1 MRALLLAAALI
12 ALAAPTTASAQVYVG
27 DCENLG
33 TSAVTSKGPYGAL
46 PQEIVEIPSSLDGRP
61 LQIGIVR
68 PDAPEGYRAPVIV
81 HASSYHDRDLKE
93 ADIPTCASFLVKNYV
108 QHGYA
113 VALVPTRGTA
123 DTDGCPNLFGKV
135 ERSDLDDALNWLGT
149 RPWSNGRIAMYGV
162 SYSGSTPWVAA
173 ATGNRFLKTII
184 PASGVNDLFDL
195 ALGAGTLDWRFWFF
209 VSGYYH
215 YYGPVFNNPV
225 ASGRDPVRTVNSVT
239 TCPDH
244 EAGQR
249 AQVESALTGVRDA
262 AGYWAE
268 RALRPMVERK
278 YRGSVLL
285 INGLKD
291 WNVRPAHTIPWAVSL
306 RRKGIPVH
314 ELLGQWGH
322 ATPDLYAATHT
333 RWDWADTM
341 LRWLDRRLKR
351 DRTVVLGPRVQV
363 EDSAGRWRYAHS
375 WPLRN
380 RDTLFLTADGGLK
393 PQASNQPTAAMLAAD
408 SRARYYYTGDGF
420 PQETT
425 SDDLPIPAE
434 VDELCV
440 TCAAFRTRADRQ
452 LRISGLPEVR
462 VNVTPTLPTGYVTA
476 FLYRRDA
483 EGLHRLGF
491 GSTDLRFPRGEN
503 SGDQHPLQVVPG
515 KALPIRIEL
524 EPLEAVVPA
533 GNELVLILGQGRS
546 SQLPGSAPAP
556 VQLSYGDETSRLRL
570 RFTDPPAD
578 RFFTPPGP
586 DGRQLGR

>member
-1 MRALLLAAALI
+1 MRALLLVAALL
-12 ALAAPTTASAQVYVG
+12 ALVAPSAAHAQVYVG

-33 TSAVTSKGPYGAL
+33 TSAVTNRGPYAAL

-68 PDAPEGYRAPVIV
+68 PDAPAGYRAPVIV

-93 ADIPTCASFLVKNYV
+93 ADMAACASFLVENFV

-135 ERSDLDDALNWLGT
+135 ERSDLNDALNWLGT

-173 ATGNRFLKTII
+173 ATGNPYLKTIL
-184 PASGVNDLFDL
+184 PAAGVNDLFDL
-195 ALGAGTLDWRFWFF
+195 SHGAGTLDWRFWFF

-215 YYGPVFNNPV
+215 YYGPLFNNPV
-225 ASGRDPVRTVNSVT
+225 AAGRDVQRTVNAVA

-249 AQVESALTGVRDA
+249 AQVESALTGARDA

-268 RALRPMVERK
+268 RALRPMVERN

-285 INGLKD
+285 IQGLRD

-306 RRKGIPVH
+306 RRKGIPVYQ
-314 ELLGQWGH
+314 LLGQWAH
-322 ATPDLYAATHT
+322 ATPDLYAEAHT
-333 RWDWADTM
+333 RWDWADMM
-341 LRWLDRRLKR
+341 LAWLERRLKR
-351 DRTVVLGPRVQV
+351 DRSVALPARVQV
-363 EDSAGRWRYAHS
+363 QDSAGRWRNERV
-375 WPLRN
+375 WPLRS
-380 RDTLFLTADGGLK
+380 RDTLFLGSDGSLTPQPSNRLATA
-393 PQASNQPTAAMLAAD
+393 TLAPD
-408 SRARYYYTGDGF
+408 SRSRYYYTGDGF

-425 SDDLPIPAE
+425 SDDLPVPAV
-434 VDELCV
+434 VDETCV
-440 TCAAFRTRADRQ
+440 TCVAFRMRADRQ
-452 LRISGLPEVR
+452 LRITGLPEVR
-462 VNVTPTLPTGYVTA
+462 VNVTPTAPTGYITA
-476 FLYRRDA
+476 FLYRKDA
-483 EGLHRLGF
+483 DGLHRLGF
-491 GSTDLRFPRGEN
+491 GATDLRFPRGEN
-503 SGDQHPLQVVPG
+503 SGDETPDEVVSGRPLPV
-515 KALPIRIEL
+515 RIEL

-533 GNELVLILGQGRS
+533 GNELVLILGQGHS
-546 SQLPGSAPAP
+546 SQLPASPPLP
-556 VQLSYGDETSRLRL
+556 VQVSYGGNSSRLRL
-570 RFTDPPAD
+570 RLVDPPAD

-586 DGRQLGR
+586 DGRRLDP